1 MELPPLPGPPPLL
14 AADYLGP
21 VCAAALFVVLMQFV
35 REPSRR
41 IFNAVLV
48 AGTAGTYLSG
58 GFGGWELVYP
68 TLVTPV
74 LYCAVT
80 SSRFI
85 GLAWLMH
92 AGWDLAHHF
101 WGRPIWPFMP
111 ASSFGC
117 FLFDTLIALWFLA
130 GAPTLFA
137 THVGLRAKG

>member
-1 MELPPLPGPPPLL
+1 MELAPLSGPPPLL
-14 AADYLGP
+14 TGDYLGP
-21 VCAAALFVVLMQFV
+21 VCGAALFVLLMQFV

-41 IFNAVLV
+41 TVNVVLV

-68 TLVTPV
+68 ALVTPI
-74 LYCAVT
+74 LYRAVG

-92 AGWDLAHHF
+92 AAWDLAHHF

-117 FLFDTLIALWFLA
+117 FLFDTLIAVWFLA
-130 GAPTLFA
+130 GAPTLVA
-137 THVGLRAKG
+137 TRVGLRAKG